1 MQNLIRAQKYQLKRD
16 KVTRW
21 IWTLFLGSLVVYF
34 VSYMR
39 NESLSELTGSH
50 IPILLGEMNMI
61 IMGIFVILITARVM
75 GWDYTDK
82 TLNYEL
88 MAGHS
93 RGEVYLSR
101 VFLSLVLNIVG
112 CAIYLFLP
120 LLLFGVINGW
130 GYTTDMG
137 NILLR
142 YGLSFLPLFRLVGE
156 CVLLTVLLKNCYM
169 VMIIGY
175 VLYYSSMV
183 IMLVLEPLV
192 DLKWTTQFC
201 FVNFMKLLY
210 MDKCRL
216 QYINGEDVQVYQT
229 ALESELLTGTIGVS
243 LIVGIACLGLGY
255 LYFKKSDMN

>member
-1 MQNLIRAQKYQLKRD
+1 MWNLIKAQKYQLIRD
-16 KVTRW
+16 KVTKW
-21 IWTLFLGSLVVYF
+21 IWTIFLGSLVVFF

-39 NESLSELTGSH
+39 NESLSELTGSV
-50 IPILLGEMNMI
+50 IPIILGEMNMI
-61 IMGIFVILITARVM
+61 IIGIFVILVTARVM

-93 RGEVYLSR
+93 RGDVYWSR
-101 VFLSLVLNIVG
+101 VLLGLMLTMAG
-112 CAIYLFLP
+112 CVIYLFLP
-120 LLLFGVINGW
+120 LLIFGVINGW

-137 NILLR
+137 DILLR

-175 VLYYSSMV
+175 VLYYSSMI

-192 DLKWTTQFC
+192 DIKWTTQFC
-201 FVNFMKLLY
+201 IVNFSKLLY
-210 MDKCRL
+210 MNKSRL
-216 QYINGEDVQVYQT
+216 HYINGEDVLVYQT
-229 ALESELLTGTIGVS
+229 ALESELLIGTIGVS

>member
-1 MQNLIRAQKYQLKRD
+1 MWNLIKAQNYQLKRD
-16 KVTRW
+16 KVTKW
-21 IWTLFLGSLVVYF
+21 MWLLFLGSLVVFF

-39 NESLSELTGSH
+39 DNSLSELMGSD
-50 IPILLGEMNMI
+50 IPIMMGDVNMI
-61 IMGIFVILITARVM
+61 ILGFFVILVPARIM

-93 RGEVYLSR
+93 RRDVYWSR
-101 VFLSLVLNIVG
+101 VLLSLVMSMVG
-112 CAIYLFLP
+112 CVIYLFLP
-120 LLLFGVINGW
+120 LFLFGVVNGW

-137 NILLR
+137 DIFLR
-142 YGLSFLPLFRLVGE
+142 YGLSLLPLFRLAGE

-169 VMIIGY
+169 AMIIGY
-175 VLYYSSMV
+175 VMYDASV
-183 IMLVLEPLV
+183 VPMLVLEPLV
-192 DLKWTTQFC
+192 DIKWTTQIC
-201 FVNFMKLLY
+201 FVNLKNLLY

>member
-1 MQNLIRAQKYQLKRD
+1 MWL
-16 KVTRW
+16 
-21 IWTLFLGSLVVYF
+21 LFLGSLVVLF

-39 NESLSELTGSH
+39 DNSLSELTGSD
-50 IPILLGEMNMI
+50 IPIMMGDANMI
-61 IMGIFVILITARVM
+61 ILGIFVILMTARIM

-93 RGEVYLSR
+93 RRDVYWSR
-101 VFLSLVLNIVG
+101 VFLSLVMIMVG
-112 CAIYLFLP
+112 CALYLFLP
-120 LLLFGVINGW
+120 VFLFGVINGW

-137 NILLR
+137 NIILR
-142 YGLSFLPLFRLVGE
+142 YGLSFLPLFRLAGE

-169 VMIIGY
+169 SMIIGY
-175 VLYYSSMV
+175 VLYESSAI

-192 DLKWTTQFC
+192 DIKWTVQLC
-201 FVNFMKLLY
+201 FVNFKNLLY